1 MSALGDVPIPHK
13 YSMLRCIPISR
24 KFTLAF
30 GIVCGLC
37 VLLGAFTYVI
47 LRSIAQKSAEVS
59 GKSLPSIILI
69 GNIRNDVNVERRETL
84 EMMLCQTPSCTSH
97 HSEKRQKAISDY
109 QEALR
114 QIAPTIIAEEREHYE
129 KFVASI
135 KQYQDA
141 SDRGVALL
149 AAGKTGDALDLLSS
163 DALAGWLNEALAATD
178 NGVRINAE
186 IGMDK
191 AVTVTNESTRSSWIN
206 TGVTLL
212 IVLLC
217 AATGVVLTRVT
228 APRIRKLTETLERAA
243 SKDLT
248 ANIAASGTDEIGR
261 MAEALDR
268 TVASMRAALQ
278 SVAKGAATLSSATTE
293 ISTRSVQSAGNA
305 RTQSG
310 KTNQIAA
317 AAQEMTAT
325 IGEISRNA
333 ENAANASRES
343 AQRAEQGGAVMQAAT
358 ATMEKIAT
366 ATQTVSE
373 KMTSLAQRSEEIGKV
388 VNVIQEIS
396 EQTNL
401 LALNAAIE
409 AARAGEHGRGFAV
422 VAGEVRRLAERTKS
436 ATEEIAGTIRSIQ
449 EETRTT
455 LQVMSDSHT
464 AVESGMEETS
474 NARKSLEAT
483 IEASKRVEQQIDMI
497 AAAATEQTS
506 ASGEISQSVGQISQL
521 AVENA
526 QVAEEAVAALRDL
539 ASLANDLDGMI
550 RQFRLEGEAQSGGIW
565 SGKPRATLQHK
576 LQPAQV

>member
-1 MSALGDVPIPHK
+1 MAW
-13 YSMLRCIPISR
+13 LRNLPISR
-24 KFTLAF
+24 KFIFAF

-37 VLLGAFTYVI
+37 ALLGAFTYVI
-47 LRSIAQKSAEVS
+47 LRNIAQKSAEVS
-59 GKSLPSIILI
+59 GKHLPSIILI
-69 GNIRNDVNVERRETL
+69 GDIRNDVNVERRETL

-109 QEALR
+109 QESLSE
-114 QIAPTIIAEEREHYE
+114 IAPTIIAEEREHYE
-129 KFVASI
+129 KLVGSI

-149 AAGKTGDALDLLSS
+149 AAGKAGDALDLLSS
-163 DALAGWLNEALAATD
+163 DAMMGWMNEALTATD
-178 NGVRINAE
+178 NAVRINAE
-186 IGMDK
+186 LG
-191 AVTVTNESTRSSWIN
+191 TESAQDTTQASIRAAWIN
-206 TGVTLL
+206 AGVTLL
-212 IVLLC
+212 ILVLC
-217 AATGVVLTRVT
+217 AVTGVVLTRVT
-228 APRIRKLTETLERAA
+228 ASRIGSVNAALERVA

-248 ANIAASGTDEIGR
+248 ASVVVSGTDEIGR
-261 MAEALDR
+261 MAEALNR
-268 TVASMRAALQ
+268 TVTSVRAALQ
-278 SVAKGAATLSSATTE
+278 SVAKGAATLSSAITQ
-293 ISTRSVQSAGNA
+293 ISARSVQSAGNA
-305 RTQSG
+305 RTESG
-310 KTNQIAA
+310 KTNRIAA

-325 IGEISRNA
+325 ISEISRNA

-373 KMTSLAQRSEEIGKV
+373 KMTSLALRSEEIGKV

-449 EETRTT
+449 EETRAT
-455 LQVMSDSHT
+455 LHVMADSHT
-464 AVESGMEETS
+464 AVESGREETS
-474 NARKSLEAT
+474 KARKSLEAT
-483 IEASKRVEQQIDMI
+483 IESSKLVEQRIDLI
-497 AAAATEQTS
+497 ATAATEQTS
-506 ASGEISQSVGQISQL
+506 ASGEIAQSASEISQL
-521 AVENA
+521 AVENT
-526 QVAEEAVAALRDL
+526 QGAEEAVEALKDL
-539 ASLANDLDGMI
+539 ASLTNDLDGVI
-550 RQFRLEGEAQSGGIW
+550 RQFRLEGEAQSRGIW
-565 SGKPRATLQHK
+565 SGKPSAVPQHK

>member
-1 MSALGDVPIPHK
+1 
-13 YSMLRCIPISR
+13 MLRSIPISR
-24 KFTLAF
+24 KFIFAF

-37 VLLGAFTYVI
+37 VLLGAYTVATF
-47 LRSIAQKSAEVS
+47 RGIAQNSAEVS
-59 GKSLPSIILI
+59 GKHLPSMILI
-69 GNIRNDVNVERRETL
+69 GDIRNDVNVERRETL
-84 EMMLCQTPSCTSH
+84 ELMLCQTPSCASR

-109 QEALR
+109 QESLR
-114 QIAPTIIAEEREHYE
+114 EIAPTIIAEEREAYE
-129 KFVASI
+129 KFVGSI

-163 DALAGWLNEALAATD
+163 DAMAGWLNEALTATD
-178 NGVRINAE
+178 SGVRVHAQ

-191 AVTVTNESTRSSWIN
+191 AVAVTKECTRSSWIN
-206 TGVTLL
+206 IGVTLF

-217 AATGVVLTRVT
+217 ATTGMVLTHLI
-228 APRIRKLTETLERAA
+228 APRIGRVMSMVERLAQKDMKA
-243 SKDLT
+243 SVEVR
-248 ANIAASGTDEIGR
+248 GTDEIGR
-261 MAEALDR
+261 MGEAFNGV
-268 TVASMRAALQ
+268 VASMRTVLQ

-305 RTQSG
+305 RTESS
-310 KTNQIAA
+310 KTSQIAA

-333 ENAANASRES
+333 ENAALASRES
-343 AQRAEQGGAVMQAAT
+343 AQTAEQGGTVMQAAA
-358 ATMEKIAT
+358 ATMEKIAG
-366 ATQTVSE
+366 ATRTVSE
-373 KMTSLAQRSEEIGKV
+373 KMTSLADRSEEIGKV

-436 ATEEIAGTIRSIQ
+436 ATEEIAQTIRSIQ
-449 EETRTT
+449 EETRAT
-455 LQVMSDSHT
+455 LHVMADSHT
-464 AVESGMEETS
+464 AVETGMEETA
-474 NARKSLEAT
+474 NARKSLDAI
-483 IEASKRVEQQIDMI
+483 IETSKRVEQQINLI
-497 AAAATEQTS
+497 ATAATEQTS
-506 ASGEISQSVGQISQL
+506 ASGEISQSASEISQL

-526 QVAEEAVAALRDL
+526 QGAEEAVGALKDL

-550 RQFRLEGEAQSGGIW
+550 RQFRLDEDTQGGGRLM
-565 SGKPRATLQHK
+565 GKPHAAP
-576 LQPAQV
+576 QPALWPAQA